1 MSLLANIKNIM
12 KVCIRGNN
20 MFLNRYKN
28 GLSENKKK
36 IFANLFWAMLG
47 KVVNMAGA
55 LLVGILV
62 ARYLGPSQYG
72 LMNYVISYVTL
83 FTIISSFGLDDIE
96 IRELSRNPN
105 NLNNILGT
113 CFRIRLV
120 FATIALLLIIIT
132 LFIYKTDE
140 FTTYMIMLYSV
151 TLYTGCFNVIR
162 NYFTSIIKNEYIVKS
177 EISRTL
183 IGAII
188 KIFLLWIKAPLEYFI
203 AATIFDTIL
212 VASGY
217 FISYNK
223 IIGKVSEWKLDKS
236 KVFFYIKESF
246 PLVLSGAAV
255 IIYQRIDQV
264 MIGNMI
270 DNESV
275 GYFATAGKFLD
286 LILFLPMVLTQT
298 VTPLLVRAKESNR
311 VAYEQK
317 KQQFVNIVV
326 WVSIILSTIVSL
338 CAYWLITLTFGEK
351 YLLSVPILQIM
362 AFKTVGMALSSSS
375 GQIIIM
381 ERIQKWAFIRNL
393 IGCLICISLNLLLIP
408 IYGIIGSAWVTIITV
423 AFTGCLANIFIPP
436 YHGIMKM
443 QLKALF
449 GGWKDILNI
458 KYVLKND

>member
-1 MSLLANIKNIM
+1 
-12 KVCIRGNN
+12 
-20 MFLNRYKN
+20 MFLDKYRNK
-28 GLSENKKK
+28 LSENKKK
-36 IFANLFWAMLG
+36 VFANLFWAMLG

-72 LMNYVISYVTL
+72 LMNYVISYVAL

-96 IRELSRNPN
+96 IRELSKNPEN
-105 NLNNILGT
+105 KNKILGT
-113 CFRIRLV
+113 CFRIRLA
-120 FATIALLLIIIT
+120 FATLALLLIITT
-132 LFIYKTDE
+132 LFIYKTDK
-140 FTTYMIMLYSV
+140 FTTCMILLYSV
-151 TLYTGCFNVIR
+151 TLYTGCFNIIR
-162 NYFTSIIKNEYIVKS
+162 NFFTSIVKNEYVVKS
-177 EISRTL
+177 EITRTL
-183 IGAII
+183 IGACI

-203 AATIFDTIL
+203 AATMFDTML

-217 FISYNK
+217 FISYKK
-223 IIGKVSEWKLDKS
+223 IIGKISEWKFDRTR
-236 KVFFYIKESF
+236 VYFYIKESF

-255 IIYQRIDQV
+255 IVYQRIDQV

-270 DNESV
+270 DKESV

-298 VTPLLVRAKESNR
+298 ITPLLVRAKESNIDE
-311 VAYEQK
+311 YNQK
-317 KQQFVNIVV
+317 KQQFVNVVV
-326 WVSIILSTIVSL
+326 WVSIILSAFVSL
-338 CAYWLITLTFGEK
+338 CAYWLIVLTFGEK
-351 YLLSVPILQIM
+351 YLLAVPILQIM

-381 ERIQKWAFIRNL
+381 ESIQKWAFIRNL
-393 IGCLICISLNLLLIP
+393 IGCLICIGLNLILIP
-408 IYGIIGSAWVTIITV
+408 RYGVIGSAWVTIVTV

-449 GGWKDILNI
+449 LGWKDIINI
-458 KYVLKND
+458 KSLLSRKSG